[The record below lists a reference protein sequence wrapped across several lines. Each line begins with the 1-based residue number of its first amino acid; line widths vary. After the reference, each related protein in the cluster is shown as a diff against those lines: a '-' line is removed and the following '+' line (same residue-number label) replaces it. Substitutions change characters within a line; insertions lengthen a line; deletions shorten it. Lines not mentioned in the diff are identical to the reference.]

1 MATTV
6 TLKPN
11 AIDLSGSTSGTTT
24 LQATA
29 VAGTTTITLPA
40 ATDTLV
46 GKATT
51 DTLTNKTLT
60 TPVISTISNTG
71 TLTLPTSTD
80 TLVGRAT
87 TDTLTNKTLTSPTL
101 TTPALGTPASGVM
114 TNVTGINYD
123 GYKNRI
129 INGAMV
135 INQRATSV
143 TATAFT
149 VDRFEYVASQSS
161 KATISQDTSVYPTG
175 FNASL
180 KALSSSA
187 YTVGASEVFM
197 VRQSIEGFN
206 SADLGWGT
214 ANAKTVTLSF
224 WVYSSLTGTFGG
236 AIENNDGN
244 RCYVYSYSIP
254 VANTWTQITATIAGD
269 TTGTWVGATN
279 GIGLRIAF
287 TIGAGSTVSGTAGS
301 WGSTR
306 YFSVTG
312 ATSVVGTNGATFYIT
327 GVQLEKGS
335 TATSFDYRPYTTE
348 LSLCQRYY
356 WICRGDPSS
365 GYAAVGSGTLVN
377 SAAGRGYVKFPVT
390 MRTLPTLSYGG
401 TIRLNSGGT
410 TADVTSVSNNYTG
423 IDSSMFEVNTAG
435 GFTTG
440 YGCIIHCTNS
450 TSSYIY
456 GSAEL

>member
-1 MATTV
+1 MPYGTVNADKMTTSDGV
-6 TLKPN
+6 SS
-11 AIDLSGSTSGTTT
+11 SGLYGF
-24 LQATA
+24 
-29 VAGTTTITLPA
+29 
-40 ATDTLV
+40 
-46 GKATT
+46 
-51 DTLTNKTLT
+51 
-60 TPVISTISNTG
+60 
-71 TLTLPTSTD
+71 
-80 TLVGRAT
+80 
-87 TDTLTNKTLTSPTL
+87 
-101 TTPALGTPASGVM
+101 
-114 TNVTGINYD
+114 
-123 GYKNRI
+123 KNRI

-143 TATAFT
+143 TATGYT

-236 AIENNDGN
+236 AIENSDGN

-279 GIGLRIAF
+279 GIGLRVAF
-287 TIGAGSTVSGTAGS
+287 TFGAGSTVSGTAGS

-335 TATSFDYRPYTTE
+335 TATSFDYRPYGTE
-348 LSLCQRYY
+348 LALCQRYY
-356 WICRGDPSS
+356 WKFSP
-365 GYAAVGSGTLVN
+365 L
-377 SAAGRGYVKFPVT
+377 AG
-390 MRTLPTLSYGG
+390 
-401 TIRLNSGGT
+401 
-410 TADVTSVSNNYTG
+410 
-423 IDSSMFEVNTAG
+423 
-435 GFTTG
+435 
-440 YGCIIHCTNS
+440 
-450 TSSYIY
+450 
-456 GSAEL
+456 